1 MILALSLLASAGAPA
16 GAAGAEA
23 SLEQVMHSLAESG
36 SVRATYRERRY
47 VALLEEPIETGG
59 TLFFQ
64 PPDRM
69 ARRVESP
76 ERAWMAIRDDEVV
89 LRNSRG
95 EQRIDL
101 GRSEVARSLVDG
113 LAVVLRGDVALL
125 TARYDVSFRADESR
139 WQIGLTPRADRSRTV
154 IASLVIDGA
163 GDEIHRIEVREAGGD
178 STVTEVSGVETGL
191 HFSPQ
196 EADEIFLLAPSPRP
210 AHD

>member
-178 STVTEVSGVETGL
+178 STVTEFSGVETGL
-191 HFSPQ
+191 RFSPQ
-196 EADEIFLLAPSPRP
+196 EADEIFLLTPSPRP